1 MHAHPRALSLR
12 RLATYSALALVLAG
26 CATQGP
32 PAPPAPVFPPPP
44 ERARFVYEGTLHT
57 SRDVEQT
64 SFSDKLRQMAT
75 GVQTEPTGLAKPY
88 AVVAGK
94 GRVYVSDTQQ
104 RAVLMF
110 DLIAHTFKTIGSE
123 GAGVLQKP
131 LGMALSDQGELY
143 VADIT
148 AGRVMVYDRDGKF
161 LRAIGDKT
169 SFKRPTGVALDE
181 TANRLYVVDTGGIES
196 DDHRVFVFDP
206 KSGAPLG
213 IIGKRGTGEG
223 EFNLPL
229 QAAVAPDG
237 TFYVVDS
244 GNFRVQAFKRD
255 GTFSRLFGSLGRRS
269 GQFSRPK
276 GVATDKQGNVY
287 VVDSAFG
294 NFQVFNSAGD
304 LLLFVG
310 ERNTTGGPAA
320 FMLPA
325 GITTDEDGRIY
336 VVDQFFRKVDI
347 FRPVDVPAR

>member
-181 TANRLYVVDTGGIES
+181 C
-196 DDHRVFVFDP
+196 
-206 KSGAPLG
+206 
-213 IIGKRGTGEG
+213 
-223 EFNLPL
+223 
-229 QAAVAPDG
+229 
-237 TFYVVDS
+237 
-244 GNFRVQAFKRD
+244 
-255 GTFSRLFGSLGRRS
+255 
-269 GQFSRPK
+269 
-276 GVATDKQGNVY
+276 
-287 VVDSAFG
+287 
-294 NFQVFNSAGD
+294 
-304 LLLFVG
+304 
-310 ERNTTGGPAA
+310 
-320 FMLPA
+320 
-325 GITTDEDGRIY
+325 
-336 VVDQFFRKVDI
+336 
-347 FRPVDVPAR
+347 